1 MNKVKKIIVA
11 ITGASG
17 AIYGIRCLEALR
29 RAEIESHAV
38 ISTSAEKTI
47 EHETDYTV
55 KDVKE
60 LCDVLYDVND
70 VGANISSGS
79 FQVDGMIVSPC
90 SIKTLSSIANSF
102 NDNLISRAAD
112 VTLKERRKLVLMVR
126 ETPIHLGHLRLMEAV
141 MEIGGIIL
149 PPIPAFYHK
158 PVTVDEI
165 VNHSVGKALD
175 LFGIDAKLFERWN
188 GLV

>member
-1 MNKVKKIIVA
+1 
-11 ITGASG
+11 
-17 AIYGIRCLEALR
+17 
-29 RAEIESHAV
+29 
-38 ISTSAEKTI
+38 
-47 EHETDYTV
+47 
-55 KDVKE
+55 
-60 LCDVLYDVND
+60 
-70 VGANISSGS
+70 
-79 FQVDGMIVSPC
+79 
-90 SIKTLSSIANSF
+90 
-102 NDNLISRAAD
+102 